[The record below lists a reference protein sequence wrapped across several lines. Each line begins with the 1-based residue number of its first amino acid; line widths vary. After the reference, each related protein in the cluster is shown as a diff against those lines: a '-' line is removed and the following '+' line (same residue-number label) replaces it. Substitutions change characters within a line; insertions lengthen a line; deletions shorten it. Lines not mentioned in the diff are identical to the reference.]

1 MLPFIRFVYL
11 FIIKS
16 NNLFLLQAKLNQS
29 IFGLHSIKR
38 KRKCS
43 TNSNSSMSTSSNT
56 SLSCTGCLNCC
67 CKNNKYEIS
76 KEAMKEIAAF
86 GTFLEQFHQK
96 QQQNATKTSQ
106 DTNHQLTKNASPETV
121 SDE

>member
-1 MLPFIRFVYL
+1 
-11 FIIKS
+11 
-16 NNLFLLQAKLNQS
+16 
-29 IFGLHSIKR
+29 
-38 KRKCS
+38 
-43 TNSNSSMSTSSNT
+43 MSTSSNT

-76 KEAMKEIAAF
+76 EEAIKEIVAF

-96 QQQNATKTSQ
+96 QQQNAKKTSQ

>member
-1 MLPFIRFVYL
+1 ML
-11 FIIKS
+11 
-16 NNLFLLQAKLNQS
+16 LLQAKLNQS

-38 KRKCS
+38 KRKTS

-76 KEAMKEIAAF
+76 EEAMKEIVAF

-96 QQQNATKTSQ
+96 QQQNAKKPSQ